1 MLYSRRVDVE
11 QIELLEKI
19 REKKMKLDELV
30 KDRSTLTEDI
40 IVRTSE
46 ELDDLI
52 NEYYGG

>member
-1 MLYSRRVDVE
+1 VE

>member
-1 MLYSRRVDVE
+1 ME

>member
-1 MLYSRRVDVE
+1 
-11 QIELLEKI
+11 
-19 REKKMKLDELV
+19 MKLDELV